1 MTFSQKIVSQTP
13 LRHLWTDAGE
23 IKASRQRYLNRAEL
37 KELVTQQA
45 VTFVIASIGSKLSWI
60 HEDACYDF
68 WTADVKRHIPEEAE
82 FLLDDFP
89 GHYAYVASEWTYDS
103 GKRIILLETFH

>member
-1 MTFSQKIVSQTP
+1 MTFSKKIVSQTP

-23 IKASRQRYLNRAEL
+23 IKAARKRYLNRTEL

-60 HEDACYDF
+60 PKDTCYDF
-68 WTADVKRHIPEEAE
+68 WTADVEKHIPEEEE
-82 FLLDDFP
+82 FSLNDFP
-89 GHYAYVASEWTYDS
+89 GHYAYVASEWTDDS
-103 GKRIILLETFH
+103 GKRIILLETHH